1 MAPHFG
7 AAVKG
12 ARLCAGTLSSRGEW
26 VLTRQGIEG
35 GAVYEI
41 SAALRDG
48 AAGVVDL
55 APDLDVGILAARLA
69 RPRGR
74 LSVGNW
80 LRRVLR
86 DPVKVALLLEWGR
99 PLPGDPAALAA
110 LIKALPLRVTGPGG
124 LDRAISSAGG
134 VRLEALTPALELRAR
149 PGVFAAG
156 EMLDWEAP
164 TGGYLLTTCLA
175 TGRRAG
181 IAAAQRLDA
190 P

>member
-1 MAPHFG
+1 M
-7 AAVKG
+7 
-12 ARLCAGTLSSRGEW
+12 
-26 VLTRQGIEG
+26 
-35 GAVYEI
+35 
-41 SAALRDG
+41 
-48 AAGVVDL
+48 VDL
-55 APDLDVGILAARLA
+55 TPDLDAETVAARLA

-99 PLPGDPAALAA
+99 PLPDNPAALAA
-110 LIKALPLRVTGPGG
+110 LTKALPLRVSGPAG

-149 PGVFAAG
+149 PGTFAAG

-175 TGRRAG
+175 TGRHAG
-181 IAAAQRLDA
+181 LAAARRLGG